1 MNMVLVFGSLILVV
15 VLVTAFLFIH
25 QQKQRK
31 KHLLKTVQ
39 GKSSFVDN
47 KKGKVSAQ
55 DQRRSDLAKKL
66 KEDES
71 QKEGKKKSLSDS
83 LAQSGM
89 NMSVA
94 QFWIFSVVSAVVFYF
109 LAQMMGLSVFVKVM
123 FVIIGFF
130 GFPRWFVK
138 FKTKRRQKAFMKD
151 FPDALESM
159 MRMLK
164 AGMPVGEAI
173 RMVATEFEGPMGE
186 EMERIYEQQKI
197 GVPLPEAVLNAAKRM
212 PLAEMQMFA
221 TAIAIQT
228 QTGSSLSE
236 VLQNLA
242 GVIRARFKL
251 RRKVVALS
259 SEAKA
264 SAAII
269 ASLPCLVTLA
279 LYFLNGEYLEVLY
292 TTSTGK
298 TLAYG
303 AVIWMGIGVLIM
315 RQMIN
320 FKV

>member
-15 VLVTAFLFIH
+15 ILVTAFLFIH

-66 KEDES
+66 KEEEN
-71 QKEGKKKSLSDS
+71 QKEGKKKSLSDFI
-83 LAQSGM
+83 AESGM

-94 QFWIFSVVSAVVFYF
+94 QFWIFSVVSAVAFYF
-109 LAQMMGLSVFVKVM
+109 LAQMIGLSVFVKVM

-130 GFPRWFVK
+130 GFPRWFIK